1 MDNEQK
7 IIKGKEAFANIC
19 KMMDAHN
26 WHYEKDEEKLKIKC
40 TLHGDDIPVDFLM
53 RVDTDRCIVSYISWM
68 PFHMPEDKRVEGAV
82 AVCVAGYGLVDG
94 SFDYDINDGEI
105 TFRLTA
111 SYQGG
116 VELTPDLFE
125 YMVYVATST
134 VDNYND
140 KFLALSKGNISLQ
153 DFINGEKS

>member
-7 IIKGKEAFANIC
+7 ILKGQEAFANIC
-19 KMMDAHN
+19 KMMDDHN
-26 WHYEKDEEKLKIKC
+26 WRYTKDEEKLKIKC

-53 RVDTDRCIVSYISWM
+53 KVDTDRCIVSYISWM
-68 PFHMPEDKRVEGAV
+68 PFNMPEDKRVEGAV

-94 SFDYDINDGEI
+94 SFDYDISDGEI

-140 KFLALSKGNISLQ
+140 KFLALSKGTITLQ
-153 DFINGEKS
+153 QFIDGEKS